1 MTGGRDSL
9 PAGSAA
15 ERQRGVLARLRADP
29 GLALCL
35 LAIALAV
42 ALYAATLSYG
52 IVGYDDAWLVR
63 DNWIVHHASGDAI
76 RTILFDLSSP
86 KRFVLTPEYLP
97 VRDLSVMAD
106 FAVWGDWFGGHHVT
120 NVALYVAAIGVWFAA
135 LTRFGI
141 DRTLAGIAVLL
152 WAVAPSHA
160 ESVAWLAERKGVLAA
175 FWLGV
180 CALGFA
186 TYRSGGRA
194 RYLALAMISAVFA
207 IWSKAPSAFG
217 VAALAA
223 LELALPAKRIA
234 WRRSLGA
241 LAAIAVV
248 AAAAFAPVVYLATRS
263 AVVGTELQ
271 SPAGRIA
278 TVLGVHGFYLRDVA
292 LAVRAA
298 VSYPIASTGPG
309 PGDLALGAVG
319 FVALGAIAFAP
330 RLGRWRPPAE
340 LRAGAA
346 FWLVTYL
353 PFSQAILPLQMVLVA
368 DRYLL
373 VPSLGLALLAACG
386 LVRIPDKRMR
396 AALIGVIVLAAGV
409 RTLDAQA
416 QWSDARS
423 LWARA
428 VDSDPADGD
437 AWSNYAE
444 TLDEAGDSAA
454 AFAATEH
461 GLGET
466 TSPRLRHRYALLLAE
481 RGEPVRAL
489 VEMRAAADGGDY
501 RAMSDLALWLS
512 NQGGNAEALAWARRA
527 TAAAPDY
534 VNGQRLHGKIAL
546 AAHAPAEALAAF
558 EVANGLEPDNLAN
571 RFNLALALLA
581 LGRTADAKVHLDAA
595 SADPALAPRVRE
607 IERSLP

>member
-1 MTGGRDSL
+1 MTD
-9 PAGSAA
+9 GSAGRAA
-15 ERQRGVLARLRADP
+15 EGRRGVIARLRADP

-42 ALYAATLSYG
+42 ALYAATLGYG
-52 IVGYDDAWLVR
+52 IVGYDDGWLVR

-106 FAVWGDWFGGHHVT
+106 FAVWGDWFAGHHLT
-120 NVALYVAAIGVWFAA
+120 NLVLYVAAIGVWFAA

-141 DRTLAGIAVLL
+141 GRTIAGVAVLL

-160 ESVAWLAERKGVLAA
+160 ESVAWLAERKGVLGA

-186 TYRSGGRA
+186 IYRSGGRA
-194 RYLALAMISAVFA
+194 RYLALAMIGAVFA

-223 LELALPAKRIA
+223 LELALPAKRIT
-234 WRRSLGA
+234 WRRSIGA
-241 LAAIAVV
+241 LAAIAGV
-248 AAAAFAPVVYLATRS
+248 AAAAFAPVVYLATRA
-263 AVVGTELQ
+263 AVVGTELP
-271 SPAGRIA
+271 SPVGRVA

-292 LAVRAA
+292 LAMRAA

-309 PGDLALGAVG
+309 AGDIALGAFG
-319 FVALGAIAFAP
+319 FVALAALACAP
-330 RLGRWRPPAE
+330 RLGPWKPPAE

-346 FWLVTYL
+346 FWLVAYL
-353 PFSQAILPLQMVLVA
+353 PFSQVILPLQMVLVA

-373 VPSLGLALLAACG
+373 VPSLGLAVLAACG
-386 LVRIPDKRMR
+386 LVRIPDNRMR
-396 AALIGVIVLAAGV
+396 AALIAVVVIASGA

-416 QWSDARS
+416 QWSDAGS

-428 VDSDPADGD
+428 VDSNPADGD

-444 TLDEAGDSAA
+444 TLVEAGEPAA
-454 AFAATEH
+454 AVAATERE
-461 GLGET
+461 LRES

-481 RGEPVRAL
+481 RGETDRAL

-512 NQGGNAEALAWARRA
+512 DVGRSTDALAWARRA
-527 TAAAPDY
+527 TAAAPEY

-546 AAHAPAEALAAF
+546 AAHESAEALAAF
-558 EVANGLEPDNLAN
+558 EVAYALEPDNLAN
-571 RFNLALALLA
+571 RFNLALALIA
-581 LGRTADAKVHLDAA
+581 LGRTADAKPHLDAA
-595 SADPALAPRVRE
+595 AADPALAPRVRE
-607 IERSLP
+607 IERALP